1 MTETPSSPA
10 TNPTSTANPAP
21 ATASTSATT
30 SATPAPGTVGTAGT
44 AESASLHERLVALAE
59 RQIAEGEVLGVAE
72 ADPVNIPMI
81 RHWTD
86 AMGDTNP
93 LYTDPE
99 AAAAGVHGGIVAP
112 PAMIQVWTMPGV
124 GGAGRKRA
132 GSPID
137 AVLALLD
144 GNGYT
149 GVVATN
155 CEQTYHRYVRL
166 GESLI
171 PSTRLTGVT
180 GPKRTALGEGYF
192 VTWNIT
198 WYADGEAVADM
209 LFRVLKFRP
218 RERAGGPGEDATATT
233 TATGGNG
240 AAASGNGLPP
250 ASEAPSGTPPAQ
262 AGPAQDVSVQAA
274 PAQAAPATG
283 TDATGTEATGT
294 DATNKDATGGDTTG
308 KDASPRAP
316 YPLRPAVNAD
326 TAFFW
331 EGVAAGELRIQR
343 CADCGELRHP
353 PGPVC
358 PSCRSAARTFV
369 TASGEGEVY
378 SYVVHH
384 NPPVPGLRPP
394 FVVAVVEL
402 PEGVRIVG
410 NVVDCDASRVGIG
423 MPVRLTYRQM
433 DDELILPMWV
443 PLEA

>member
-1 MTETPSSPA
+1 MTETPPTDPTTQTNPTSA
-10 TNPTSTANPAP
+10 TNPTP
-21 ATASTSATT
+21 ATAE
-30 SATPAPGTVGTAGT
+30 P
-44 AESASLHERLVALAE
+44 ASLHERLTALAE

-72 ADPVNIPMI
+72 ADPVNLPMI

-86 AMGDTNP
+86 AMGDANP

-124 GGAGRKRA
+124 DGSRRKRP
-132 GSPID
+132 GTPVD
-137 AVLALLD
+137 AVLATLD

-166 GESLI
+166 GESLV
-171 PSTRLTGVT
+171 PATRLTGIT

-192 VTWNIT
+192 VTWNVT
-198 WYADGEAVADM
+198 WYAGGEAVADM
-209 LFRVLKFRP
+209 LFRVLKFLP
-218 RERAGGPGEDATATT
+218 GERAGGPGGDAT
-233 TATGGNG
+233 TARG
-240 AAASGNGLPP
+240 
-250 ASEAPSGTPPAQ
+250 
-262 AGPAQDVSVQAA
+262 
-274 PAQAAPATG
+274 
-283 TDATGTEATGT
+283 
-294 DATNKDATGGDTTG
+294 
-308 KDASPRAP
+308 DASPRTP
-316 YPLRPAVNAD
+316 YPLRPAINAD

-331 EGVAAGELRIQR
+331 EGVAAGELRIQK

-384 NPPVPGLRPP
+384 NPPVPGHRTP

-423 MPVRLTYRQM
+423 MPVRLTYRRM

>member
-1 MTETPSSPA
+1 MTGTPPE
-10 TNPTSTANPAP
+10 PPAP
-21 ATASTSATT
+21 E
-30 SATPAPGTVGTAGT
+30 P
-44 AESASLHERLVALAE
+44 ASLHERLTALAE

-72 ADPVNIPMI
+72 TDPVNLPMI

-86 AMGDTNP
+86 AIGDTNP

-124 GGAGRKRA
+124 AGNRKKRA
-132 GSPID
+132 GTPID
-137 AVLALLD
+137 AVLAMLD
-144 GNGYT
+144 ENGYT

-166 GESLI
+166 GEFLV
-171 PSTRLTGVT
+171 PATRLTGIT
-180 GPKRTALGEGYF
+180 GPKRTALGKGYF

-218 RERAGGPGEDATATT
+218 WQRAEGPDENTHTTGE
-233 TATGGNG
+233 NE
-240 AAASGNGLPP
+240 AAPSGNGSAPTENGT
-250 ASEAPSGTPPAQ
+250 SEASPTRSR
-262 AGPAQDVSVQAA
+262 PAQDA
-274 PAQAAPATG
+274 PANVPAE
-283 TDATGTEATGT
+283 EALARDVLT
-294 DATNKDATGGDTTG
+294 KDTPETREDV
-308 KDASPRAP
+308 SPRPP

-331 EGVAAGELRIQR
+331 EGVAAGELRIQK

-358 PSCRSAARTFV
+358 PSCRSTARTFV

-384 NPPVPGLRPP
+384 NPQVPGLRTP

-410 NVVDCDASRVGIG
+410 NVVDCAASRVGIG
-423 MPVRLTYRQM
+423 MPVRLTYRRM

-443 PLEA
+443 PQEA

>member
-1 MTETPSSPA
+1 MTATPTGPPASEAAPAAPTAATTPSSPV
-10 TNPTSTANPAP
+10 AP
-21 ATASTSATT
+21 ASASE
-30 SATPAPGTVGTAGT
+30 
-44 AESASLHERLVALAE
+44 ESASLHERLTALAE
-59 RQIAEGEVLGVAE
+59 RQAAEGEVLGVAA
-72 ADPVNIPMI
+72 ADSVNVPMI

-86 AMGDTNP
+86 AIGDTNP

-99 AAAAGVHGGIVAP
+99 AAAAGVHGEIVAP

-124 GGAGRKRA
+124 DGSRRKQA
-132 GSPID
+132 STPID
-137 AVLALLD
+137 AVLEMLD

-166 GESLI
+166 GEFLV
-171 PSTRLTGVT
+171 PATRFTGIT

-218 RERAGGPGEDATATT
+218 RERAGEPGEPGGGATAT
-233 TATGGNG
+233 G
-240 AAASGNGLPP
+240 AGVAAGSGNGRTP
-250 ASEAPSGTPPAQ
+250 AENAPLGNPPAQ
-262 AGPAQDVSVQAA
+262 DTSARDTPARDTPAEDA
-274 PAQAAPATG
+274 PAEDAPAEDAPAEDAPAEDAPATR
-283 TDATGTEATGT
+283 
-294 DATNKDATGGDTTG
+294 GDS
-308 KDASPRAP
+308 SPRTP
-316 YPLRPAVNAD
+316 YPLRPAINAD

-331 EGVAAGELRIQR
+331 EGVAAGELRIQK

-384 NPPVPGLRPP
+384 NPPIPGLQTP
-394 FVVAVVEL
+394 FAVAVVEL

-410 NVVDCDASRVGIG
+410 NVVDCAASRVGIG

>member
-1 MTETPSSPA
+1 MTAAAE
-10 TNPTSTANPAP
+10 
-21 ATASTSATT
+21 
-30 SATPAPGTVGTAGT
+30 PGD
-44 AESASLHERLVALAE
+44 LHERLTALAE
-59 RQIAEGEVLGVAE
+59 RQIAVGETLGVAA
-72 ADPVNIPMI
+72 ADPVNLPMI

-86 AMGDTNP
+86 ALGDTNP
-93 LYTDPE
+93 IYTDPE
-99 AAAAGVHGGIVAP
+99 AAAAGVHGRIVAP

-124 GGAGRKRA
+124 SGKKGQT
-132 GSPID
+132 STPVD
-137 AVLALLD
+137 AVLAMLD

-155 CEQTYHRYVRL
+155 CEQTYHRYLGL
-166 GESLI
+166 GESLV
-171 PSTRLTGVT
+171 PATRFTGLA
-180 GPKRTALGEGYF
+180 GPKRTALGVGYF
-192 VTWNIT
+192 VTWNVT
-198 WYADGEAVADM
+198 WYAGGEAVAEM

-218 RERAGGPGEDATATT
+218 RKRTGEPGTPASTT
-233 TATGGNG
+233 TGNAVPAG
-240 AAASGNGLPP
+240 ENGS
-250 ASEAPSGTPPAQ
+250 A
-262 AGPAQDVSVQAA
+262 
-274 PAQAAPATG
+274 
-283 TDATGTEATGT
+283 
-294 DATNKDATGGDTTG
+294 
-308 KDASPRAP
+308 PRAP

-331 EGVAAGELRIQR
+331 EGTARGELRIQK

-358 PSCRSAARTFV
+358 PSCRSAARGYV

-384 NPPVPGLRPP
+384 NPPVPGRETP

-410 NVVDCDASRVGIG
+410 NVVDCAPARVGIG

-443 PLEA
+443 PREA

>member
-1 MTETPSSPA
+1 MSEKPSPPA
-10 TNPTSTANPAP
+10 
-21 ATASTSATT
+21 
-30 SATPAPGTVGTAGT
+30 ATPAPSTT
-44 AESASLHERLVALAE
+44 SADAPTSSPAATPATPASEPGSLHERLTALAE
-59 RQIAEGEVLGVAE
+59 RQIAVGEVLGVAE

-124 GGAGRKRA
+124 DGSRRKRP
-132 GSPID
+132 GTPID
-137 AVLALLD
+137 PVLAMLD

-166 GESLI
+166 GESLV
-171 PSTRLTGVT
+171 PATRLTGVT

-198 WYADGEAVADM
+198 WYADGEAVAEM

-218 RERAGGPGEDATATT
+218 RERAAEPGRAEEPGAATS
-233 TATGGNG
+233 GGNG
-240 AAASGNGLPP
+240 IAARGNGLAP
-250 ASEAPSGTPPAQ
+250 AREAPSGPP
-262 AGPAQDVSVQAA
+262 PAQDVTVQNVQDA
-274 PAQAAPATG
+274 PAAS
-283 TDATGTEATGT
+283 E
-294 DATNKDATGGDTTG
+294 
-308 KDASPRAP
+308 DASPREP
-316 YPLRPAVNAD
+316 FPLRPAVNAD

-331 EGVAAGELRIQR
+331 EGVAAGELRIQK

-369 TASGEGEVY
+369 TVSGEGEVY

-384 NPPVPGLRPP
+384 NPPVPGHRTP

-402 PEGVRIVG
+402 PEGARIVG

-423 MPVRLTYRQM
+423 MPVRVTYRQM

-443 PLEA
+443 PREA

>member
-10 TNPTSTANPAP
+10 ANRTPAAHPSPAAPSTPETTPAI
-21 ATASTSATT
+21 
-30 SATPAPGTVGTAGT
+30 PAPGTAGTAGA
-44 AESASLHERLVALAE
+44 AESASLHERLIALAE

-72 ADPVNIPMI
+72 ADPVNLPMI

-124 GGAGRKRA
+124 DGSRRKRA
-132 GSPID
+132 GTPID
-137 AVLALLD
+137 AVLAMLD

-166 GESLI
+166 GESLV
-171 PSTRLTGVT
+171 PATRLTGIT

-209 LFRVLKFRP
+209 LFRVLKFLP
-218 RERAGGPGEDATATT
+218 RERAGGPGEDT
-233 TATGGNG
+233 TATASGGNG
-240 AAASGNGLPP
+240 AATGGNGLPP
-250 ASEAPSGTPPAQ
+250 AREAPSGTPPAQ
-262 AGPAQDVSVQAA
+262 D
-274 PAQAAPATG
+274 APATSRDVTGGG
-283 TDATGTEATGT
+283 TTGGGVTGG
-294 DATNKDATGGDTTG
+294 DATGGEATAGDV
-308 KDASPRAP
+308 SPRTP

-331 EGVAAGELRIQR
+331 EGVAAGELRIQK

-369 TASGEGEVY
+369 TAGGEGEVY

-384 NPPVPGLRPP
+384 NPPVPGHRTP

>member
-1 MTETPSSPA
+1 MTARAE
-10 TNPTSTANPAP
+10 PT
-21 ATASTSATT
+21 
-30 SATPAPGTVGTAGT
+30 G
-44 AESASLHERLVALAE
+44 LHERLTALAE
-59 RQIAEGEVLGVAE
+59 RQIAAGEMLGVAA
-72 ADPVNIPMI
+72 ADPVNAPMI

-86 AMGDTNP
+86 ALGDANP
-93 LYTDPE
+93 IYTDPE
-99 AAAAGVHGGIVAP
+99 AAAAGVHGQIVAP

-124 GGAGRKRA
+124 NRDRRQTGT
-132 GSPID
+132 PVD
-137 AVLALLD
+137 AVLAMLD

-155 CEQTYHRYVRL
+155 CEQTYHRYLRL
-166 GESLI
+166 GES
-171 PSTRLTGVT
+171 PVPATRFTGLA

-192 VTWNIT
+192 VTWNVT
-198 WYADGEAVADM
+198 WYVAGEAVAEM
-209 LFRVLKFRP
+209 LFRVLKFKP
-218 RERAGGPGEDATATT
+218 RERAKEPEE
-233 TATGGNG
+233 NG
-240 AAASGNGLPP
+240 SAAVK
-250 ASEAPSGTPPAQ
+250 
-262 AGPAQDVSVQAA
+262 DA
-274 PAQAAPATG
+274 PA
-283 TDATGTEATGT
+283 
-294 DATNKDATGGDTTG
+294 
-308 KDASPRAP
+308 RRP

-331 EGVAAGELRIQR
+331 EGAAQGELRIQK

-358 PSCRSAARTFV
+358 PSCRSAARTYL

-384 NPPVPGLRPP
+384 NPPVPGLGTP

-410 NVVDCDASRVGIG
+410 NVVDCAPSRVGIG

-443 PLEA
+443 PREA

>member
-1 MTETPSSPA
+1 MT
-10 TNPTSTANPAP
+10 
-21 ATASTSATT
+21 ATAEPT
-30 SATPAPGTVGTAGT
+30 G
-44 AESASLHERLVALAE
+44 LHERLTALAE
-59 RQIAEGEVLGVAE
+59 RQIAAGEVLGAAA
-72 ADPVNIPMI
+72 ADPVNAPMI
-81 RHWTD
+81 RHWAD
-86 AMGDTNP
+86 ALGDANP
-93 LYTDPE
+93 IYTDPA
-99 AAAAGVHGGIVAP
+99 AAAAGVHGQIVAP

-124 GGAGRKRA
+124 NRDRRQAGT
-132 GSPID
+132 PVD
-137 AVLALLD
+137 AVLAMLD

-155 CEQTYHRYVRL
+155 CEQTYHRYLRL
-166 GESLI
+166 GES
-171 PSTRLTGVT
+171 PVPATRFTGLA

-192 VTWNIT
+192 VTWNVT
-198 WYADGEAVADM
+198 WYVAGEAVAEM

-218 RERAGGPGEDATATT
+218 RERAKEPAGNGTSAAKGASATGSSATGSSVTGEGGAATDGNGSAAGKDLPSTGEDTPAA
-233 TATGGNG
+233 GGND
-240 AAASGNGLPP
+240 
-250 ASEAPSGTPPAQ
+250 E
-262 AGPAQDVSVQAA
+262 DA
-274 PAQAAPATG
+274 PA
-283 TDATGTEATGT
+283 
-294 DATNKDATGGDTTG
+294 
-308 KDASPRAP
+308 RRP

-331 EGVAAGELRIQR
+331 EGAAEGELRIQK

-358 PSCRSAARTFV
+358 PSCRSAARTHV

-384 NPPVPGLRPP
+384 NPPVPGIRTP

-410 NVVDCDASRVGIG
+410 NVVDCAPSRVGIG

-443 PLEA
+443 PREA

>member
-1 MTETPSSPA
+1 MTGTPPG
-10 TNPTSTANPAP
+10 PPAP
-21 ATASTSATT
+21 E
-30 SATPAPGTVGTAGT
+30 P
-44 AESASLHERLVALAE
+44 ASLHERLTALAE

-72 ADPVNIPMI
+72 ADPVNLPMI

-86 AMGDTNP
+86 AIGDTNP

-124 GGAGRKRA
+124 AGNRRKRA
-132 GSPID
+132 GTPID
-137 AVLALLD
+137 AVLAMLD
-144 GNGYT
+144 ENGYT

-166 GESLI
+166 GESLV
-171 PSTRLTGVT
+171 PATRLTGIT

-218 RERAGGPGEDATATT
+218 WQPAGGPGENTHTT
-233 TATGGNG
+233 GEDG
-240 AAASGNGLPP
+240 AALPRP
-250 ASEAPSGTPPAQ
+250 
-262 AGPAQDVSVQAA
+262 
-274 PAQAAPATG
+274 
-283 TDATGTEATGT
+283 
-294 DATNKDATGGDTTG
+294 
-308 KDASPRAP
+308 P

-331 EGVAAGELRIQR
+331 EGVTAGELRIQK

-358 PSCRSAARTFV
+358 PSCRSTARTFV

-384 NPPVPGLRPP
+384 NPQVPGLRTP

-410 NVVDCDASRVGIG
+410 NVVDCAASRVGIG
-423 MPVRLTYRQM
+423 MPVRLTYRRM

-443 PLEA
+443 PLEV

>member
-1 MTETPSSPA
+1 MTETPPGIPA
-10 TNPTSTANPAP
+10 AETAP
-21 ATASTSATT
+21 ASAT
-30 SATPAPGTVGTAGT
+30 
-44 AESASLHERLVALAE
+44 AEPVSPYERLTALVE
-59 RQIAEGEVLGVAE
+59 RRIAEGEVLGVAG

-124 GGAGRKRA
+124 DGSRRKRA
-132 GSPID
+132 DTPVD
-137 AVLALLD
+137 AVLAMLD
-144 GNGYT
+144 GDGYT

-166 GESLI
+166 GES
-171 PSTRLTGVT
+171 PVPATRLTAVT

-192 VTWNIT
+192 VTWNVT

-209 LFRVLKFRP
+209 MFRVLKFRP
-218 RERAGGPGEDATATT
+218 GKRAGEPDRGAATT
-233 TATGGNG
+233 GGGG
-240 AAASGNGLPP
+240 AATSGNGRTPTENAPLENPP
-250 ASEAPSGTPPAQ
+250 AREAPAREALAQETSARETSAQETSAREASAKGISAKDPSTTP
-262 AGPAQDVSVQAA
+262 G
-274 PAQAAPATG
+274 
-283 TDATGTEATGT
+283 
-294 DATNKDATGGDTTG
+294 
-308 KDASPRAP
+308 DASQRTP
-316 YPLRPAVNAD
+316 YPLRPAINAD

-331 EGVAAGELRIQR
+331 EGVAAGELRIQK

-358 PSCRSAARTFV
+358 PSCRSAARTFT

-384 NPPVPGLRPP
+384 NPPVPGLRTP

-410 NVVDCDASRVGIG
+410 NVVDCAASRVGIG
-423 MPVRLTYRQM
+423 MPVRLTYRRM